1 LRKSLEVEIREIT
14 VRLEEAEAFAT
25 KEGKRL
31 VAKLQARLRDV
42 EAELEAEQRRGRDL
56 VAENR
61 KLARLLQELKS
72 QTDEEHRQL
81 IEINDQNNLYVNR
94 IKILKRQL
102 EEAEEVVQITMN
114 KYRKAQANVEEAE
127 RRADTAERSI
137 TIVARG
143 PSGRGTRSMS
153 VTREMTRV
161 VRV

>member
-1 LRKSLEVEIREIT
+1 
-14 VRLEEAEAFAT
+14 
-25 KEGKRL
+25 
-31 VAKLQARLRDV
+31 
-42 EAELEAEQRRGRDL
+42 